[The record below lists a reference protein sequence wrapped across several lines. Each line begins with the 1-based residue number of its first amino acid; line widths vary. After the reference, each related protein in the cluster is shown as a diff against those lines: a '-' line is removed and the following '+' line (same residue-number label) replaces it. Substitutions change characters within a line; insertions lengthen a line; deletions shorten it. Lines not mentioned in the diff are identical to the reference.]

1 MIIRGGIF
9 YLLYVGRCLV
19 SRRAQRP
26 REIGLNSRVAEGE
39 LLQNML
45 CIAIGKTRF
54 VQLPAALSGPVSL
67 GRIRALRE
75 LCSAVLACAVFY
87 LKLTA
92 LIGV

>member
-1 MIIRGGIF
+1 MDF
-9 YLLYVGRCLV
+9 VTYMT

-26 REIGLNSRVAEGE
+26 RDIGSNSRAAEGE

-75 LCSAVLACAVFY
+75 LYFAMFW
-87 LKLTA
+87 
-92 LIGV
+92 